1 MKERRRGADLE
12 AAILDSVWAEL
23 TESGYVN
30 LTMEAVATRAG
41 TSRPVLNRRWSNRA
55 ELALAAIH
63 QQLVKHPMGVTASG
77 AVRDELLALMN
88 QFATRAGALAANIL
102 VIFGE
107 YSAATGSSPE
117 AIRAQLASRETD
129 ALAAVLAR
137 AVARGEIDAAK
148 LKPPVSTLLIDLFR
162 HHVIMNL
169 AAPGPELT
177 RAWVD
182 EVFLPLVRA
191 SRSQSDR
198 AAYGLPTG

>member
-1 MKERRRGADLE
+1 MNLIVEGVQVKERRRGANLE
-12 AAILDSVWAEL
+12 AAILESTWEEL
-23 TESGYVN
+23 IEGGYAN

-41 TSRPVLNRRWSNRA
+41 TSRPVLGRRWSNRA

-63 QQLVKHPMGVTASG
+63 QQLLKHPMDVPAGG
-77 AVRDELLALMN
+77 GVRDELLALMN
-88 QFATRAGALAANIL
+88 QATARASALAASIL

-117 AIRAQLASRETD
+117 AFRTQLVRGETD
-129 ALAAVLAR
+129 ALGSILAR

-148 LKPPVSTLLIDLFR
+148 LKPPVSTVLIDLFR

-177 RAWVD
+177 TAWVD

-191 SRSQSDR
+191 GQR
-198 AAYGLPTG
+198 